1 MRPTELF
8 DLYLNNQLSTENKKL
23 FEERMLND
31 NAFKQAFEQH
41 KEFIEVLNAAENQKN
56 LKFKLK
62 TIHQTAFGN
71 DAKIISLTSKPSFF
85 KHYGKTITV
94 AACTTLIVMLISF
107 SWINQQKATNGELT
121 ELRRDVEVLKQTN
134 GVIVDEIVKTNTKLN
149 YAPANYEG
157 SAFALNNNGYII
169 TSYHMIKDADSVL
182 IENKQLSRVLANV
195 VYTDSKLDLAVL
207 RISDIVKVKD
217 WQVPFTLSNKKI
229 EVGEKVF
236 TLGYPRKDMVYGE
249 GSLSSLSG
257 YTNDTTMYQISIPIN
272 PGNSGGPLLD
282 DQANI
287 IGIIRGKNKVA
298 EGTGFAVKAEQV
310 ICSINEY
317 AKNNNLSDLQI
328 AVNKKSLLKNLKR
341 TEQIK
346 KANPYVFN
354 VLVYANSK

>member
-1 MRPTELF
+1 MRTVELF
-8 DLYLNNQLSTENKKL
+8 DLYLNNQLSTENKKS
-23 FEERMLND
+23 FEERLLND
-31 NAFKQAFEQH
+31 KTFEQAFKQH
-41 KEFIEVLNAAENQKN
+41 KTLIDVLNTTEKQNELKN
-56 LKFKLK
+56 KLK

-71 DAKIISLTSKPSFF
+71 DAKIISLTNKPSFI

-94 AACTTLIVMLISF
+94 AACTALIVMLISF

-134 GVIVDEIVKTNTKLN
+134 DVIVGEIVKTNTKLN

-157 SAFALNNNGYII
+157 SAFALNNNGYVI
-169 TSYHMIKDADSVL
+169 TSYHMIKDADSIL
-182 IENKQLSRVLANV
+182 IENGQLSRVLANV

-217 WQVPFTLSNKKI
+217 WQVPFVISNKKVDI
-229 EVGEKVF
+229 GEKVF
-236 TLGYPRKDMVYGE
+236 TLGYPRKDVVYGE

-282 DQANI
+282 EQANI
-287 IGIIRGKNKVA
+287 IGVIRGKNKVA
-298 EGTGFAVKAEQV
+298 EGTGFAVKASQ
-310 ICSINEY
+310 IIYSINEY
-317 AKNNNLSDLQI
+317 AKNNNVADLQI
-328 AVNKKSLLKNLKR
+328 AVNKKSTIKNLKR

-354 VLVYANSK
+354 VLVYANTK